1 MLFVK
6 SLFNPRRHTMFWVFL
21 LLLFLAF
28 CLVKIGSLSVW
39 FVVMKSIISGLL
51 FLLLIGAVFGVIRVL
66 FKK

>member
-1 MLFVK
+1 
-6 SLFNPRRHTMFWVFL
+6 MFWVFL
-21 LLLFLAF
+21 LLLFLAY

-51 FLLLIGAVFGVIRVL
+51 FLLLVGVVFGVFRAV